1 MKRFKNLYSKITSF
15 ENLVLASIEA
25 RKGKRYQ
32 PNVTRFHFRLEWEL
46 LALKAELETQ
56 AYQPGEYRSFYI
68 FDPKKRM
75 ISAAPYRDRVVHH
88 ALCNVIQPLFE
99 RSFIDTS
106 YANRK
111 GKGSHAAIRKCQEYL
126 HSNQYV
132 LKSDIRKYF
141 PSIDHAVLKEE
152 ICRKIGCQKTL
163 WLIDLIIDNS
173 NEQEGFHTYFEG
185 DDLFTPFKRRK
196 GLPIGN
202 LTSQYFA
209 NIYLNRFDHFVK
221 EKLKIKHYIRY
232 VDDFVLFGDSKEE
245 LRMAQNQIEAYL
257 ANYRLLLHPKKTHIF
272 PTKNGVTF
280 LGQRIFDTHR
290 LLKKENVRRF
300 RKRLKDNNE
309 QFHKGKLKVADFECR
324 LNSWLG
330 HAKQADTFRLQNTLY
345 FEIKNKGL
353 NLVKTDRFAWRLLEQ
368 QYE

>member
-1 MKRFKNLYSKITSF
+1 MKRFKNLFHQITNF
-15 ENLVLASIEA
+15 ENLVLAALQA
-25 RKGKRYQ
+25 RKGKRSQ
-32 PNVTRFHFRLEWEL
+32 ANVNRFHFRLEWEL
-46 LALKAELETQ
+46 LDLKAELEAQT
-56 AYQPGEYRSFYI
+56 YQSGAYRSFYI

-111 GKGSHAAIRKCQEYL
+111 GKGTHAAIRKCQEYL
-126 HSNQYV
+126 HSNEYV

-141 PSIDHAVLKEE
+141 PSIDHAVLKQE
-152 ICRKIGCQKTL
+152 IRRKIACRKTL

-173 NEQEGFHTYFEG
+173 NEQEQHCPYFEG
-185 DDLFTPFKRRK
+185 DDLFTPFERRK

-221 EKLKIKHYIRY
+221 EDLKIKCYIRY
-232 VDDFVLFGDSKEE
+232 VDDFVLFGNVKEE
-245 LRMAQNQIEAYL
+245 LRTAQSQIEAYL
-257 ANYRLLLHPKKTHIF
+257 ANYRLLLHPKKTHVF

-300 RKRLKDNNE
+300 RKRLKDNNQ
-309 QFHKGKLKVADFECR
+309 QFRKEKLKVADFECR

-345 FEIKNKGL
+345 FEIQDKGL
-353 NLVKTDRFAWRLLEQ
+353 NLVKTDRFAWRLLD
-368 QYE
+368 